1 MERRD
6 TGARERER
14 GGVHVRVHVVINPG
28 SGQPQPV
35 LHTLNSVF
43 GAAGVEWEATITHK
57 SGDARGQARDAAA
70 AGVDVVVAY
79 GGDGT
84 VMEVAEGVA
93 GTAAL
98 LGVLPGGTANLM
110 AHELGVAVGI
120 DKAAQVIVDPASKR
134 VPVDLGCANGKHY
147 ILRCGAGWGARQVAD
162 ATRELKDRWGVLA
175 YTFGKVKA
183 WGESD
188 VVTYVVTIDDV
199 VHEFEAFSV
208 SVVNA
213 GNVGLGPLRL
223 AKQIS
228 VSDGLLDLLV
238 LRGKGVKAFGELSGA
253 IAGLP
258 SGEEVEHAQG
268 RKFRIEASPAQP
280 VQLDGEIF
288 GETPLD
294 IEVVPGALTAI
305 VPAT

>member
-1 MERRD
+1 M
-6 TGARERER
+6 
-14 GGVHVRVHVVINPG
+14 HMKVHVVINPG

-43 GAAGVEWEATITHK
+43 REAGVEWDASLTHK
-57 SGDARGQARDAAA
+57 SGDAFSQAREAAS
-70 AGVDVVVAY
+70 AGIDVVVAY

-93 GTAAL
+93 GTGAV

-110 AHELGVAVGI
+110 AHELGVAMGVE
-120 DKAAQVIVDPASKR
+120 KAAQIIVDPKSKR
-134 VPVDLGCANGKHY
+134 VPIDLGLANGKHY

-162 ATRELKDRWGVLA
+162 ATRELKDRWGTLA
-175 YTFGKVKA
+175 YFFGKVKA

-188 VVTYVVTIDDV
+188 VVSYVVEMDGV
-199 VHEFEAFSV
+199 VHDFEAFSV

-223 AKQIS
+223 GRDIS

-238 LRGKGVKAFGELSGA
+238 LRGKGMKALGQLSTA
-253 IAGLP
+253 VAGVA
-258 SGEEVEHAQG
+258 SGTEIEHAQG
-268 RKFRIEASPAQP
+268 SHFRVEATPAQP

-288 GETPLD
+288 GDTPLD
-294 IEVVPGALTAI
+294 IGVVPGALTAI
-305 VPAT
+305 VPTT

>member
-1 MERRD
+1 M
-6 TGARERER
+6 
-14 GGVHVRVHVVINPG
+14 RVHVVINPG

-43 GAAGVEWEATITHK
+43 RAAGVEWDASLTHK
-57 SGDARGQARDAAA
+57 SGDALSQAAA
-70 AGVDVVVAY
+70 AAASGADVVVAY

-93 GTAAL
+93 GTGAL

-120 DKAAQVIVDPASKR
+120 EKAAQVIVDPASRR
-134 VPVDLGCANGKHY
+134 VPVDLGRVNGALY

-188 VVTYVVTIDDV
+188 VVSYVVTIDGV
-199 VHEFEAFSV
+199 VHEFDAFSV
-208 SVVNA
+208 AVVNA

-223 AKQIS
+223 SKDIS
-228 VSDGLLDLLV
+228 VSDGLLDLLI
-238 LRGKGVKAFGELSGA
+238 LRGKGMKALGELGTTV
-253 IAGLP
+253 AGLP
-258 SGEEVEHAQG
+258 SGEEVEHVQG
-268 RKFRIEASPAQP
+268 RVFRIEAKPAQP
-280 VQLDGEIF
+280 VQLDGEMF
-288 GETPLD
+288 GDTPLE

-305 VPAT
+305 VPAL

>member
-1 MERRD
+1 MN
-6 TGARERER
+6 
-14 GGVHVRVHVVINPG
+14 VHVVINPG
-28 SGQPQPV
+28 SGQPQPI
-35 LHTLNSVF
+35 LHTLNAVF
-43 GAAGVEWEATITHK
+43 RAAGVEWDASLTHH
-57 SGDARGQARDAAA
+57 SGDALSQAAQAAA
-70 AGVDVVVAY
+70 AGAEVVAAY

-93 GTAAL
+93 GTSAA

-110 AHELGVAVGI
+110 AHELGMAIGI
-120 DKAAQVIVDPASKR
+120 ERAAQVIVDPASQR
-134 VPVDLGCANGKHY
+134 VPVDLGRANGKHY

-162 ATRELKDRWGVLA
+162 ATRELKDRWGTLA
-175 YTFGKVKA
+175 YFFGKVKA

-188 VVTYVVTIDDV
+188 VVSYVIEMDGV

-213 GNVGLGPLRL
+213 GNVGMGSLRL
-223 AKQIS
+223 GKDIS

-238 LRGKGVKAFGELSGA
+238 LRGKGMKAFGQLGSAVAGMASGTE
-253 IAGLP
+253 I
-258 SGEEVEHAQG
+258 EHAQG
-268 RKFRIEASPAQP
+268 RAFRIEARPAQP

-305 VPAT
+305 VPAA

>member
-1 MERRD
+1 
-6 TGARERER
+6 
-14 GGVHVRVHVVINPG
+14 VRVHVVINPG
-28 SGQPQPV
+28 SGQPRPV

-43 GAAGVEWEATITHK
+43 RAGGVKWDASLTHK
-57 SGDARGQARDAAA
+57 SGDALRQAAEAAA
-70 AGVDVVVAY
+70 SGADVVVAY

-93 GTAAL
+93 GTDAL

-120 DKAAQVIVDPASKR
+120 EKAAQVIVDPASKR
-134 VPVDLGCANGKHY
+134 VPVDLGRANGKHY

-162 ATRELKDRWGVLA
+162 ATRELKDRWGALA

-188 VVTYVVTIDDV
+188 VVSYVIEMDGV

-223 AKQIS
+223 AKEIS

-238 LRGKGVKAFGELSGA
+238 LRSKGVRAFGELGA
-253 IAGLP
+253 TVAGLR

-268 RKFRIEASPAQP
+268 KVFRIEASPAQP
-280 VQLDGEIF
+280 VQLDGEVL

-305 VPAT
+305 MPAT